1 MSIDIRDVCFSYGTE
16 LILKDINLTIAG
28 GEFTSVIGPSGCGK
42 STLLRLLAGLLV
54 PDSGS
59 LSVDGAPI
67 CGPGLDRAVVFQDY
81 SLFAWMNCRDNVI
94 IALEQAGIGAN
105 RKERIAVA
113 EQYLELVGLR
123 DSMMKLP
130 GELSGGMRQRAAIAR
145 ALAQNAPILLMDEP
159 FGALDEITRARQQD
173 SLLELWQGN
182 HAAVYGS
189 KTVLFVTHDVEEA
202 LILSDRIILFSS
214 HPGAIAREFAV
225 DLPRPRSHNTAIQHP
240 RFGGLR
246 TEILQEL
253 DRVVHAQLEQA
264 SYLYDGG
271 GI

>member
-28 GEFTSVIGPSGCGK
+28 GEFTSIIGPSGCGK

-67 CGPGLDRAVVFQDY
+67 SGPGLDRAVVFQDY
-81 SLFAWMNCRDNVI
+81 SLFACMNCRDKVV
-94 IALEQAGIGAN
+94 IALEQAHIGAN

-123 DSMMKLP
+123 DSMVKLP

-159 FGALDEITRARQQD
+159 FGALD
-173 SLLELWQGN
+173 
-182 HAAVYGS
+182 
-189 KTVLFVTHDVEEA
+189 
-202 LILSDRIILFSS
+202 
-214 HPGAIAREFAV
+214 
-225 DLPRPRSHNTAIQHP
+225 
-240 RFGGLR
+240 
-246 TEILQEL
+246 
-253 DRVVHAQLEQA
+253 
-264 SYLYDGG
+264 
-271 GI
+271 

>member
-1 MSIDIRDVCFSYGTE
+1 MSIDIRDVCFSYETD
-16 LILKDINLTIAG
+16 LILKDINLTLVD
-28 GEFTSVIGPSGCGK
+28 GEFTSIIGPSGCGK

-54 PDSGS
+54 PDAGS
-59 LSVDGAPI
+59 LTVDGAPI
-67 CGPGLDRAVVFQDY
+67 TGPGLDRAVVFQDY
-81 SLFAWMNCRDNVI
+81 SLFAWMSCRDNVV
-94 IALEQAGIGAN
+94 IALEQARVGAN

-123 DSMMKLP
+123 DSILKLP

-145 ALAQNAPILLMDEP
+145 ALAQNAPTFLMDEP

-173 SLLELWQGN
+173 SLLELWQEN
-182 HAAVYGS
+182 RAAIHGG
-189 KTVLFVTHDVEEA
+189 KTILFVTHDVEEA

-225 DLPRPRSHNTAIQHP
+225 DLPRPRSHHTAIQHP
-240 RFGGLR
+240 RFSVLR
-246 TEILQEL
+246 EEILQEL
-253 DRVVHAQLEQA
+253 DRVVNAQLEQH
-264 SYLYDGG
+264 SCIIDEG